1 MKTICP
7 PGYHHNGFIYI
18 YICIYIYISSYISL
32 YIYIYLYLYIYICIY
47 IYIYI
52 YIYIFE
58 IKNISTS
65 KEPIDNPDRGAGG
78 YNFFYP

>member
-1 MKTICP
+1 M
-7 PGYHHNGFIYI
+7 
-18 YICIYIYISSYISL
+18 
-32 YIYIYLYLYIYICIY
+32 
-47 IYIYI
+47 YIYI

-65 KEPIDNPDRGAGG
+65 KEPIDNPDRVAGG